1 MLPQNCS
8 RIHYPI
14 SIKTFKRK
22 IYTEWDQKEISYNS
36 KNDFGI
42 CCFDYLIYLEEF
54 YSDSLLMNNFYYQF
68 LKISY
73 DFDKEGIFD
82 FQNYNKET
90 ILQFIVILN
99 KVCCFYYIQDKIKYS
114 KFLSNFSIRIIQN
127 HIKKYKNIIN
137 NKSNKKNNFFLY
149 ELKNNNIIS
158 TIYNNAFCN
167 YLKSFSY
174 NKSLKF
180 LEYSNKNID
189 ENDINSKLIYY
200 NNLLI
205 ISTKNSINY
214 NNIEYYIKILNK
226 LILNKKKFFDNIYF
240 NNNNYN
246 NGGNNNGIIKNNL
259 KKNEE
264 SYNSFKLLS
273 FIMYNYCYALEN
285 LLNQKIQAKK
295 SYQNSY
301 EYINKYLGKNS
312 FEAQKFLFRL
322 KSNKSKNQIQNRD
335 NNYGPY
341 YYNETEENEMINI
354 ENRRRNLT
362 PTILRGKNTNNNINN
377 NRNNEYD
384 KDIELRLESII
395 KKIENFEE
403 ILSKKDMIN
412 NIILKE
418 KQINKGFTQNIDS
431 NKFMINSED
440 NITNTNK
447 NNSLKSSSY
456 EEIINNN
463 KINEIKIKNEN
474 TKKDI
479 VISENNNKI
488 DDSNKI
494 KDINSDKNP
503 VPIKEDKNNNL
514 SNFNNKNSNND
525 ESKKK
530 NDIREKITFDM
541 MENIIEE
548 FKKESEEK
556 LEQQKK
562 LKEEKEKERKLKE
575 EKEKKE
581 KEKESSNENK
591 GMKIKIEKVDD
602 KPNES
607 QPKKVPRIKKLFQKV
622 MGIREKEP
630 PKTMLGE
637 LFQSLMKGP
646 KEEKKK
652 GMDDGGKEIKIEKEP
667 DNNFINLDDEEDE
680 VKDNSNNDKDIK
692 KKEGNYGI
700 IDENKNN
707 NKLNSKITINLDNTE
722 YSYNATTYYQ
732 EINSSE

>member
-8 RIHYPI
+8 MIHYPI
-14 SIKTFKRK
+14 SIKSFKRK
-22 IYTEWDQKEISYNS
+22 NYNECTQKGIFYNS
-36 KNDFGI
+36 KNTFNI

-54 YSDSLLMNNFYYQF
+54 YSDNLLINEFYSQF

-73 DFDKEGIFD
+73 DFDKKGIFD
-82 FQNYNKET
+82 FQNYSKEA
-90 ILQFIVILN
+90 ILKFIIILN

-127 HIKKYKNIIN
+127 HLKKNKNN
-137 NKSNKKNNFFLY
+137 NNIKSNKKNSLY
-149 ELKNNNIIS
+149 LFELKNNNIIS
-158 TIYNNAFCN
+158 TIYNNACCN

-180 LEYSNKNID
+180 LEYSNKNLD

-200 NNLLI
+200 NNILI
-205 ISTKNSINY
+205 ISTKNTINY
-214 NNIEYYIKILNK
+214 NNIEYYIRILNK
-226 LILNKKKFFDNIYF
+226 LILNKKKTFDIIYF

-246 NGGNNNGIIKNNL
+246 NEGNNNGIIKNNL

-264 SYNSFKLLS
+264 NYNNFKLLS
-273 FIMYNYCYALEN
+273 FIMYNYCHALEK
-285 LLNQKIQAKK
+285 LLNQKTQAKK

-301 EYINKYLGKNS
+301 EFISKYLGKNS

-322 KSNKSKNQIQNRD
+322 KSNKSKNQIQSRD

-341 YYNETEENEMINI
+341 YYNVTDENEMIDI

-362 PTILRGKNTNNNINN
+362 PTILRGKIANNYNNN
-377 NRNNEYD
+377 NRNNDYD

-403 ILSKKDMIN
+403 ILCKKDMLN

-418 KQINKGFTQNIDS
+418 KELNKSFAQNIDS
-431 NKFMINSED
+431 NKYMINNSED
-440 NITNTNK
+440 NITNSNNNLKFSSYDENINNNSTNK
-447 NNSLKSSSY
+447 N
-456 EEIINNN
+456 EIITKDIAISENKNKN
-463 KINEIKIKNEN
+463 KINDN
-474 TKKDI
+474 
-479 VISENNNKI
+479 
-488 DDSNKI
+488 NKI
-494 KDINSDKNP
+494 KDINNNKNP
-503 VPIKEDKNNNL
+503 IKIKEDKNNNID
-514 SNFNNKNSNND
+514 NFDNKNND
-525 ESKKK
+525 ENKKK
-530 NDIREKITFDM
+530 NDTREKITFDM

-575 EKEKKE
+575 EKEKRE
-581 KEKESSNENK
+581 KENSNENK

-652 GMDDGGKEIKIEKEP
+652 GMDDGGKEIKIGKEP

-680 VKDNSNNDKDIK
+680 VKDNFNNNNDKDIR
-692 KKEGNYGI
+692 KKEDIYGNI
-700 IDENKNN
+700 NKNNN
-707 NKLNSKITINLDNTE
+707 NKLNSKITINLDNSE
-722 YSYNATTYYQ
+722 YSYNATTFYQ

>member
-214 NNIEYYIKILNK
+214 NNIEYNIKILNK

-246 NGGNNNGIIKNNL
+246 NG
-259 KKNEE
+259 
-264 SYNSFKLLS
+264 
-273 FIMYNYCYALEN
+273 
-285 LLNQKIQAKK
+285 
-295 SYQNSY
+295 
-301 EYINKYLGKNS
+301 
-312 FEAQKFLFRL
+312 
-322 KSNKSKNQIQNRD
+322 
-335 NNYGPY
+335 
-341 YYNETEENEMINI
+341 
-354 ENRRRNLT
+354 
-362 PTILRGKNTNNNINN
+362 
-377 NRNNEYD
+377 
-384 KDIELRLESII
+384 
-395 KKIENFEE
+395 
-403 ILSKKDMIN
+403 
-412 NIILKE
+412 
-418 KQINKGFTQNIDS
+418 
-431 NKFMINSED
+431 
-440 NITNTNK
+440 
-447 NNSLKSSSY
+447 
-456 EEIINNN
+456 
-463 KINEIKIKNEN
+463 
-474 TKKDI
+474 
-479 VISENNNKI
+479 
-488 DDSNKI
+488 
-494 KDINSDKNP
+494 
-503 VPIKEDKNNNL
+503 
-514 SNFNNKNSNND
+514 
-525 ESKKK
+525 
-530 NDIREKITFDM
+530 
-541 MENIIEE
+541 
-548 FKKESEEK
+548 
-556 LEQQKK
+556 
-562 LKEEKEKERKLKE
+562 
-575 EKEKKE
+575 
-581 KEKESSNENK
+581 
-591 GMKIKIEKVDD
+591 
-602 KPNES
+602 
-607 QPKKVPRIKKLFQKV
+607 
-622 MGIREKEP
+622 
-630 PKTMLGE
+630 
-637 LFQSLMKGP
+637 
-646 KEEKKK
+646 
-652 GMDDGGKEIKIEKEP
+652 
-667 DNNFINLDDEEDE
+667 
-680 VKDNSNNDKDIK
+680 
-692 KKEGNYGI
+692 
-700 IDENKNN
+700 
-707 NKLNSKITINLDNTE
+707 
-722 YSYNATTYYQ
+722 
-732 EINSSE
+732 

>member
-1 MLPQNCS
+1 M
-8 RIHYPI
+8 
-14 SIKTFKRK
+14 
-22 IYTEWDQKEISYNS
+22 
-36 KNDFGI
+36 
-42 CCFDYLIYLEEF
+42 
-54 YSDSLLMNNFYYQF
+54 
-68 LKISY
+68 
-73 DFDKEGIFD
+73 DFD
-82 FQNYNKET
+82 
-90 ILQFIVILN
+90 
-99 KVCCFYYIQDKIKYS
+99 
-114 KFLSNFSIRIIQN
+114 
-127 HIKKYKNIIN
+127 
-137 NKSNKKNNFFLY
+137 
-149 ELKNNNIIS
+149 NIIS

-180 LEYSNKNID
+180 LEYSIKNID

-403 ILSKKDMIN
+403 ILSKKDMLN

-418 KQINKGFTQNIDS
+418 KQINKCFTQNIDS

-692 KKEGNYGI
+692 KKEDNYGI
-700 IDENKNN
+700 IDGNKNN
-707 NKLNSKITINLDNTE
+707 NKLNSKITINLDKTE

>member
-8 RIHYPI
+8 MIHYPI
-14 SIKTFKRK
+14 SLKSFKRK
-22 IYTEWDQKEISYNS
+22 NYNECTQKGIFYNS
-36 KNDFGI
+36 KNTFNI

-54 YSDSLLMNNFYYQF
+54 YSDNLLINEFYSQF

-73 DFDKEGIFD
+73 DFDKKGIFD
-82 FQNYNKET
+82 FQNYSKEA
-90 ILQFIVILN
+90 ILKFIIILN

-127 HIKKYKNIIN
+127 HLKKNKNN
-137 NKSNKKNNFFLY
+137 NNIKSNKKNSLY
-149 ELKNNNIIS
+149 LFELKNNNIIS
-158 TIYNNAFCN
+158 TIYNNACCN

-180 LEYSNKNID
+180 LEYSNKNLD

-200 NNLLI
+200 NNILI
-205 ISTKNSINY
+205 ISTKNTINY
-214 NNIEYYIKILNK
+214 NNIEYYIRILNK
-226 LILNKKKFFDNIYF
+226 LILNKKKTFDIIYF

-264 SYNSFKLLS
+264 NYNNFKLLS
-273 FIMYNYCYALEN
+273 FIMYNYCHALEK
-285 LLNQKIQAKK
+285 LLNQKTQAKK

-301 EYINKYLGKNS
+301 EFISKYLGKNS

-322 KSNKSKNQIQNRD
+322 KSNKSKNQIQSRD

-341 YYNETEENEMINI
+341 YYNVTDENEMIDI

-362 PTILRGKNTNNNINN
+362 PTILRGKIANNYNNN
-377 NRNNEYD
+377 NRNNDYD

-403 ILSKKDMIN
+403 ILCKKDMLN

-418 KQINKGFTQNIDS
+418 KELNKSFAQNIDS
-431 NKFMINSED
+431 NKYMINNCED
-440 NITNTNK
+440 NITNSNNNLKFSSYDENINNNSTNK
-447 NNSLKSSSY
+447 N
-456 EEIINNN
+456 EIITKDIAISENKNKN
-463 KINEIKIKNEN
+463 KINDN
-474 TKKDI
+474 
-479 VISENNNKI
+479 
-488 DDSNKI
+488 NKI
-494 KDINSDKNP
+494 KDINNNKNP
-503 VPIKEDKNNNL
+503 IKIKEDKNNNID
-514 SNFNNKNSNND
+514 NFDNKNND
-525 ESKKK
+525 ENKKK
-530 NDIREKITFDM
+530 NDTREKITFDM

-575 EKEKKE
+575 EKEKRE
-581 KEKESSNENK
+581 KENSNENK

-652 GMDDGGKEIKIEKEP
+652 GMDDGGKEIKIGKEP

-680 VKDNSNNDKDIK
+680 VKDNFNNNNDKDIR
-692 KKEGNYGI
+692 KKEDIYGNI
-700 IDENKNN
+700 NKNNN
-707 NKLNSKITINLDNTE
+707 NKLNSKITINLDNSE
-722 YSYNATTYYQ
+722 YSYNATTFYQ

>member
-214 NNIEYYIKILNK
+214 NNIEYNIKILNK

>member
-137 NKSNKKNNFFLY
+137 NKSNKKNHFFLY

-285 LLNQKIQAKK
+285 ILNQRIQAKK

-322 KSNKSKNQIQNRD
+322 KSNESKNQIQNRD
-335 NNYGPY
+335 NTY

-362 PTILRGKNTNNNINN
+362 PTILRGKNTNNNINYN
-377 NRNNEYD
+377 KNNEYD

-403 ILSKKDMIN
+403 ILSKKDMLN

-418 KQINKGFTQNIDS
+418 KQINKCFTQNIDS

-440 NITNTNK
+440 NITNANK

-474 TKKDI
+474 IKKDI

-494 KDINSDKNP
+494 KDINRDKNP
-503 VPIKEDKNNNL
+503 IPIKEDKNNNL

-652 GMDDGGKEIKIEKEP
+652 GMDDGGKEIKIGKEP

-692 KKEGNYGI
+692 KKEDNYGI

>member
-285 LLNQKIQAKK
+285 ILNQRIQAKK

-322 KSNKSKNQIQNRD
+322 KSNESKNQIQNRD
-335 NNYGPY
+335 NTY

-362 PTILRGKNTNNNINN
+362 PTILRGKNTNNNINYN
-377 NRNNEYD
+377 KNNEYD

-403 ILSKKDMIN
+403 ILSKKDMLN

-418 KQINKGFTQNIDS
+418 KQINKCFTQNIDS

-440 NITNTNK
+440 NITNANK

-474 TKKDI
+474 IKKDI

-494 KDINSDKNP
+494 KDINRDKNP
-503 VPIKEDKNNNL
+503 IPIKEDKNNNL

-652 GMDDGGKEIKIEKEP
+652 GMDDGGKEIKIGKEP

-692 KKEGNYGI
+692 KKEDNYGI

>member
-8 RIHYPI
+8 MIHYPI
-14 SIKTFKRK
+14 SIKSFKRK
-22 IYTEWDQKEISYNS
+22 NYNECTQKGIFYNS
-36 KNDFGI
+36 KNTFNI

-54 YSDSLLMNNFYYQF
+54 YSDNLLINEFYSQF

-73 DFDKEGIFD
+73 DFDKKGIFD
-82 FQNYNKET
+82 FQNYSKEA
-90 ILQFIVILN
+90 ILKFIIILN

-127 HIKKYKNIIN
+127 HLKKNKNN
-137 NKSNKKNNFFLY
+137 NNIKSNKKNSLY
-149 ELKNNNIIS
+149 LFELKNNNIIS
-158 TIYNNAFCN
+158 TIYNNACCN

-180 LEYSNKNID
+180 LEYSNKNLD

-200 NNLLI
+200 NNILI
-205 ISTKNSINY
+205 ISTKNTINY
-214 NNIEYYIKILNK
+214 NNIEYYIRILNK
-226 LILNKKKFFDNIYF
+226 LILNKKKTFDIIYF

-264 SYNSFKLLS
+264 NYNNFKLLS
-273 FIMYNYCYALEN
+273 FIMYNYCHALEK
-285 LLNQKIQAKK
+285 LLNQKTQAKK

-301 EYINKYLGKNS
+301 EFISKYLGKNS

-322 KSNKSKNQIQNRD
+322 KSNKSKNQIQSRD

-341 YYNETEENEMINI
+341 YYNVTDENEMIDI

-362 PTILRGKNTNNNINN
+362 PTILRGKIANNYNNN
-377 NRNNEYD
+377 NRNNDYD

-403 ILSKKDMIN
+403 ILCKKDMLN

-418 KQINKGFTQNIDS
+418 KELNKSFAQNIDS
-431 NKFMINSED
+431 NKYMINNSED
-440 NITNTNK
+440 NITNSNNNLKFSSYDENINNNSTNK
-447 NNSLKSSSY
+447 N
-456 EEIINNN
+456 EIITKDIAISENKNKN
-463 KINEIKIKNEN
+463 KINDN
-474 TKKDI
+474 
-479 VISENNNKI
+479 
-488 DDSNKI
+488 NKI
-494 KDINSDKNP
+494 KDINNNKNP
-503 VPIKEDKNNNL
+503 IKIKEDKNNNID
-514 SNFNNKNSNND
+514 NFDNKNND
-525 ESKKK
+525 ENKKK
-530 NDIREKITFDM
+530 NDTREKITFDM

-575 EKEKKE
+575 EKEKRE
-581 KEKESSNENK
+581 KENSNENK

-652 GMDDGGKEIKIEKEP
+652 GMDDGGKEIKIGKEP

-680 VKDNSNNDKDIK
+680 VKDNFNNNNDKDIR
-692 KKEGNYGI
+692 KKEDIYGNI
-700 IDENKNN
+700 NKNNN
-707 NKLNSKITINLDNTE
+707 NKLNSKITINLDNSE
-722 YSYNATTYYQ
+722 YSYNATTFYQ

>member
-180 LEYSNKNID
+180 LEYSIKNID

>member
-1 MLPQNCS
+1 MQA
-8 RIHYPI
+8 
-14 SIKTFKRK
+14 
-22 IYTEWDQKEISYNS
+22 Q
-36 KNDFGI
+36 
-42 CCFDYLIYLEEF
+42 
-54 YSDSLLMNNFYYQF
+54 
-68 LKISY
+68 
-73 DFDKEGIFD
+73 
-82 FQNYNKET
+82 
-90 ILQFIVILN
+90 
-99 KVCCFYYIQDKIKYS
+99 VCCFYYIQDKIKYS

-127 HIKKYKNIIN
+127 HLKKYKNFIN
-137 NKSNKKNNFFLY
+137 NKSNKKNINFLY

-205 ISTKNSINY
+205 ISTKISINY

-335 NNYGPY
+335 NNYGTY

-403 ILSKKDMIN
+403 ILSKKDMLN

-418 KQINKGFTQNIDS
+418 KEINKGFTQNIDS

-440 NITNTNK
+440 NITNANK

-494 KDINSDKNP
+494 KDINSNKNP
-503 VPIKEDKNNNL
+503 IPIKEDKNNNL
-514 SNFNNKNSNND
+514 SNFNNKNNNND

-581 KEKESSNENK
+581 NEKDNSNENK
-591 GMKIKIEKVDD
+591 GMKIEIEKVDD

-652 GMDDGGKEIKIEKEP
+652 GMDDGGKEIKIGKEP

-692 KKEGNYGI
+692 KKEDNFGI
-700 IDENKNN
+700 IDGNKNN

-732 EINSSE
+732 EINSLE

>member
-1 MLPQNCS
+1 M
-8 RIHYPI
+8 
-14 SIKTFKRK
+14 
-22 IYTEWDQKEISYNS
+22 
-36 KNDFGI
+36 
-42 CCFDYLIYLEEF
+42 
-54 YSDSLLMNNFYYQF
+54 
-68 LKISY
+68 
-73 DFDKEGIFD
+73 
-82 FQNYNKET
+82 
-90 ILQFIVILN
+90 
-99 KVCCFYYIQDKIKYS
+99 
-114 KFLSNFSIRIIQN
+114 
-127 HIKKYKNIIN
+127 
-137 NKSNKKNNFFLY
+137 
-149 ELKNNNIIS
+149 
-158 TIYNNAFCN
+158 
-167 YLKSFSY
+167 
-174 NKSLKF
+174 KF

-285 LLNQKIQAKK
+285 ILNQRIQAKK

-322 KSNKSKNQIQNRD
+322 KSNESKNQIQNRD
-335 NNYGPY
+335 NTY

-362 PTILRGKNTNNNINN
+362 PTILRGKNTNNNINYN
-377 NRNNEYD
+377 KNNEYD

-403 ILSKKDMIN
+403 ILSKKDMLN

-418 KQINKGFTQNIDS
+418 KQINKCFTQNIDS

-440 NITNTNK
+440 NITNANK

-474 TKKDI
+474 IKKDI

-494 KDINSDKNP
+494 KDINRDKNP
-503 VPIKEDKNNNL
+503 IPIKEDKNNNL

-652 GMDDGGKEIKIEKEP
+652 GMDDGGKEIKIGKEP

-692 KKEGNYGI
+692 KKEDNYGI

>member
-8 RIHYPI
+8 MIHYPI
-14 SIKTFKRK
+14 SIKSFKRK
-22 IYTEWDQKEISYNS
+22 NYNECTQKGIFYNS
-36 KNDFGI
+36 KNTFNI

-54 YSDSLLMNNFYYQF
+54 YSDNLLINEFYSQF

-73 DFDKEGIFD
+73 DFDKKGIFD
-82 FQNYNKET
+82 FQNYSKEA
-90 ILQFIVILN
+90 ILKFIIILN

-127 HIKKYKNIIN
+127 HLKKNKNN
-137 NKSNKKNNFFLY
+137 NNIKSNKKNSLY
-149 ELKNNNIIS
+149 LFELKNNNIIS
-158 TIYNNAFCN
+158 TIYNNACCN

-180 LEYSNKNID
+180 LEYSNKNLD

-200 NNLLI
+200 NNILI
-205 ISTKNSINY
+205 ISTKNTINY
-214 NNIEYYIKILNK
+214 NNIEYYIRILNK
-226 LILNKKKFFDNIYF
+226 LILNKKKTFDIIYF
-240 NNNNYN
+240 NNN

-264 SYNSFKLLS
+264 NYNNFKLLS
-273 FIMYNYCYALEN
+273 FIMYNYCHALEK
-285 LLNQKIQAKK
+285 LLNQKTQAKK

-301 EYINKYLGKNS
+301 EFISKYLGKNS

-322 KSNKSKNQIQNRD
+322 KSNKSKNQIQSRD

-341 YYNETEENEMINI
+341 YYNVTDENEMIDI

-362 PTILRGKNTNNNINN
+362 PTILRGKIANNYNNN
-377 NRNNEYD
+377 NRNNDYD
-384 KDIELRLESII
+384 KDIKLRLESII

-403 ILSKKDMIN
+403 ILCKKDMLN

-418 KQINKGFTQNIDS
+418 KELNKSFAQNIDS
-431 NKFMINSED
+431 NKYMINNCED
-440 NITNTNK
+440 NITNSNNNLKFSSYDENINNNSTNK
-447 NNSLKSSSY
+447 N
-456 EEIINNN
+456 EIITKDIAISENKNKN
-463 KINEIKIKNEN
+463 KINDN
-474 TKKDI
+474 
-479 VISENNNKI
+479 
-488 DDSNKI
+488 NKI
-494 KDINSDKNP
+494 KDINNNKNP
-503 VPIKEDKNNNL
+503 IKIKEDKNNNID
-514 SNFNNKNSNND
+514 NFDNKNND
-525 ESKKK
+525 ENKKK
-530 NDIREKITFDM
+530 NDTREKITFDM

-575 EKEKKE
+575 EKEKRE
-581 KEKESSNENK
+581 KENSNENK
-591 GMKIKIEKVDD
+591 GTKIKIEKVDD

-646 KEEKKK
+646 KKEKKK
-652 GMDDGGKEIKIEKEP
+652 GMDDGGKEIKIGKEP

-680 VKDNSNNDKDIK
+680 VKDNFNNNNDKDIR
-692 KKEGNYGI
+692 KKEDIYGNI
-700 IDENKNN
+700 NKNNN
-707 NKLNSKITINLDNTE
+707 NKLNSKITINLDNSE
-722 YSYNATTYYQ
+722 YSYNATTFYQ

>member
-14 SIKTFKRK
+14 SIKAFKRN
-22 IYTEWDQKEISYNS
+22 IYNNWDQKGISYNS
-36 KNDFGI
+36 KNDFDI

-54 YSDSLLMNNFYYQF
+54 YSDNLLMSNFYYQF
-68 LKISY
+68 LKTSY
-73 DFDKEGIFD
+73 EFDKRGIFD

-90 ILQFIVILN
+90 IIKFIVILN

-127 HIKKYKNIIN
+127 HLKKYKNN
-137 NKSNKKNNFFLY
+137 NKSNKKNSLY
-149 ELKNNNIIS
+149 LIEFKNNNIIS
-158 TIYNNAFCN
+158 TIYNNACCN

-200 NNLLI
+200 NNIII

-226 LILNKKKFFDNIYF
+226 LILNTKKFFDSIYF

-259 KKNEE
+259 KRNEE
-264 SYNSFKLLS
+264 NYNSFKLLS
-273 FIMYNYCYALEN
+273 FIMYNYCYTVEN

-301 EYINKYLGKNS
+301 EYVSKYLGKNS
-312 FEAQKFLFRL
+312 LEAQKFLYRM
-322 KSNKSKNQIQNRD
+322 KSNKNKNQIQSKD
-335 NNYGPY
+335 NNFGPY
-341 YYNETEENEMINI
+341 YYNETDENEMIDI

-362 PTILRGKNTNNNINN
+362 PLILRGKNNNNNN
-377 NRNNEYD
+377 NFNNSKNNEYD

-403 ILSKKDMIN
+403 ILSKKDMLN

-418 KQINKGFTQNIDS
+418 KELNKSSLNIDS
-431 NKFMINSED
+431 NKFNINNSED
-440 NITNTNK
+440 IVTNSNK
-447 NNSLKSSSY
+447 NNNLKFSFYNEDIDNKANKNKNDSL
-456 EEIINNN
+456 
-463 KINEIKIKNEN
+463 
-474 TKKDI
+474 KKDI
-479 VISENNNKI
+479 IISENKNKI
-488 DDSNKI
+488 EDANKI
-494 KDINSDKNP
+494 KGTNSIKNP
-503 VPIKEDKNNNL
+503 IPIKEDKNNNIA
-514 SNFNNKNSNND
+514 NKNNNNN
-525 ESKKK
+525 ENKK
-530 NDIREKITFDM
+530 NDAREKITFDM

-581 KEKESSNENK
+581 KENSNENK
-591 GMKIKIEKVDD
+591 GMKIKIEKVED

-607 QPKKVPRIKKLFQKV
+607 QPRKVPRIKKLFQKV

-652 GMDDGGKEIKIEKEP
+652 GMDEGGKEIKIGKEP

-680 VKDNSNNDKDIK
+680 VKDNSNNKKDIDIK
-692 KKEGNYGI
+692 KNEDNYGNI
-700 IDENKNN
+700 NENKNN
-707 NKLNSKITINLDNTE
+707 NKFSSKISINLDNSE

>member
-14 SIKTFKRK
+14 SIKTFKKK
-22 IYTEWDQKEISYNS
+22 IYSEWDQKEISYNS

-42 CCFDYLIYLEEF
+42 CCFDYLIYLEEY
-54 YSDSLLMNNFYYQF
+54 YSDNLLMNDYYYQF

-73 DFDKEGIFD
+73 HFDKEGIFD

-90 ILQFIVILN
+90 ILKFIVILN

-137 NKSNKKNNFFLY
+137 NKSIKKNSFFLF
-149 ELKNNNIIS
+149 EFKNNNIIS
-158 TIYNNAFCN
+158 TIYNNACCN
-167 YLKSFSY
+167 YLKTFSY

-189 ENDINSKLIYY
+189 DNEINSKLIYF
-200 NNLLI
+200 NNVLI
-205 ISTKNSINY
+205 ISTKNSTNY

-226 LILNKKKFFDNIYF
+226 LILNKKKYFDNIYF

-264 SYNSFKLLS
+264 NYNCFKLLS

-301 EYINKYLGKNS
+301 EYISKYLGKNS

-322 KSNKSKNQIQNRD
+322 KSNKNKNQIQSRD

-341 YYNETEENEMINI
+341 YYNVTEDNEMIDI
-354 ENRRRNLT
+354 ENRKRNLT
-362 PTILRGKNTNNNINN
+362 PTILRGKNTSNNNNN

-403 ILSKKDMIN
+403 ILSKKDMFN

-418 KQINKGFTQNIDS
+418 KEANKGFIQNIDNS
-431 NKFMINSED
+431 NKYMINSED
-440 NITNTNK
+440 KIINANNT
-447 NNSLKSSSY
+447 LKFSSSD
-456 EEIINNN
+456 ENINNN
-463 KINEIKIKNEN
+463 KTNEIIIKNEN
-474 TKKDI
+474 IEKDI
-479 VISENNNKI
+479 VISKNNNKI
-488 DDSNKI
+488 DNAKKI
-494 KDINSDKNP
+494 KDINNNKNP
-503 VPIKEDKNNNL
+503 FSINEDKNNNL
-514 SNFNNKNSNND
+514 DNFENKNNNND

-530 NDIREKITFDM
+530 NDAREKITFDM

-652 GMDDGGKEIKIEKEP
+652 EMDDGGKEIKIGKEP
-667 DNNFINLDDEEDE
+667 DNNFINLDEEEDE

-692 KKEGNYGI
+692 KKEDNYGI
-700 IDENKNN
+700 INGNKNN
-707 NKLNSKITINLDNTE
+707 NKLNSKITINLDNSE

>member
-8 RIHYPI
+8 MIHYPI
-14 SIKTFKRK
+14 SIKSFKRK
-22 IYTEWDQKEISYNS
+22 NYNECTQKGIFYNS
-36 KNDFGI
+36 KNTFNI

-54 YSDSLLMNNFYYQF
+54 YSDNLLINEFYSQF

-73 DFDKEGIFD
+73 DFDKKGIFD
-82 FQNYNKET
+82 FQNYSKEA
-90 ILQFIVILN
+90 ILKFIIILN

-127 HIKKYKNIIN
+127 HLKKNKNN
-137 NKSNKKNNFFLY
+137 NNIKSNKKNSLY
-149 ELKNNNIIS
+149 LFELKNNNIIS
-158 TIYNNAFCN
+158 TIYNNACCN

-189 ENDINSKLIYY
+189 ENDINNKLIY
-200 NNLLI
+200 NNILI
-205 ISTKNSINY
+205 ISTKNTINY
-214 NNIEYYIKILNK
+214 NNIEYYIRILNK
-226 LILNKKKFFDNIYF
+226 LILNKKKTFDIIYF
-240 NNNNYN
+240 NNN

-264 SYNSFKLLS
+264 NYNNFKLLS
-273 FIMYNYCYALEN
+273 FIMYNYCHALEK
-285 LLNQKIQAKK
+285 LLNQKTQAKK

-301 EYINKYLGKNS
+301 EFISKYLGKNS

-322 KSNKSKNQIQNRD
+322 KSNKSKNQIQSRD

-341 YYNETEENEMINI
+341 YYNVTDENEMIDI

-362 PTILRGKNTNNNINN
+362 PTILRGKIANNYNNN
-377 NRNNEYD
+377 NRNNDYD
-384 KDIELRLESII
+384 KDIKLRLESII

-403 ILSKKDMIN
+403 ILCKKDMLN

-418 KQINKGFTQNIDS
+418 KELNKSFAQNIDS
-431 NKFMINSED
+431 NKYMINNCED
-440 NITNTNK
+440 NITNSNNNLKFSSYDENINNNSTNK
-447 NNSLKSSSY
+447 N
-456 EEIINNN
+456 EIITKDIAISENKNKN
-463 KINEIKIKNEN
+463 KINDN
-474 TKKDI
+474 
-479 VISENNNKI
+479 
-488 DDSNKI
+488 NKI
-494 KDINSDKNP
+494 KDINNNKNP
-503 VPIKEDKNNNL
+503 IKIKEDKNNNID
-514 SNFNNKNSNND
+514 NFDNKNND
-525 ESKKK
+525 ENKKK
-530 NDIREKITFDM
+530 NDTREKITFDM

-575 EKEKKE
+575 EKEKRE
-581 KEKESSNENK
+581 KENSNENK
-591 GMKIKIEKVDD
+591 GTKIKIEKVDD

-646 KEEKKK
+646 KKEKKK
-652 GMDDGGKEIKIEKEP
+652 GMDDGGKEIKIGKEP

-680 VKDNSNNDKDIK
+680 VKDNFNNNNDKDIR
-692 KKEGNYGI
+692 KKEDIYGNI
-700 IDENKNN
+700 NKNNN
-707 NKLNSKITINLDNTE
+707 NKLNSKITINLDNSE
-722 YSYNATTYYQ
+722 YSYNATTFYQ

>member
-114 KFLSNFSIRIIQN
+114 KFLSNFTIRIIQN

>member
-322 KSNKSKNQIQNRD
+322 KSNESKNQIQNRD
-335 NNYGPY
+335 NTY

-418 KQINKGFTQNIDS
+418 KQINKCFTQNIDS

-440 NITNTNK
+440 NITNANK

-692 KKEGNYGI
+692 KKEDNYGI
-700 IDENKNN
+700 IDGNKNN

>member
-8 RIHYPI
+8 MIHYPI
-14 SIKTFKRK
+14 SIKSFKRK
-22 IYTEWDQKEISYNS
+22 NYNECTQKGIFYNS
-36 KNDFGI
+36 KNTFNI

-54 YSDSLLMNNFYYQF
+54 YSDNLLINEFYSQF

-73 DFDKEGIFD
+73 DFDKKGIFD
-82 FQNYNKET
+82 FQNYSKEA
-90 ILQFIVILN
+90 ILKFIIILN

-127 HIKKYKNIIN
+127 HLKKNKNN
-137 NKSNKKNNFFLY
+137 NNIKSNKKNSLY
-149 ELKNNNIIS
+149 LFELKNNNIIS
-158 TIYNNAFCN
+158 TIYNNACCN

-180 LEYSNKNID
+180 LEYSNKNVD

-200 NNLLI
+200 NNILI
-205 ISTKNSINY
+205 ISTKNTINY
-214 NNIEYYIKILNK
+214 NNIEYYIRILNK
-226 LILNKKKFFDNIYF
+226 LILNKKKTFDIIYF

-264 SYNSFKLLS
+264 NYNNFKLLS
-273 FIMYNYCYALEN
+273 FIMYNYCHALEK
-285 LLNQKIQAKK
+285 LLNQKTQAKK

-301 EYINKYLGKNS
+301 EFISKYLGKNS

-322 KSNKSKNQIQNRD
+322 KSNKSKNQIQSRD

-341 YYNETEENEMINI
+341 YYNVTDENEMIDI

-362 PTILRGKNTNNNINN
+362 PTILRGKIANNYNNN
-377 NRNNEYD
+377 NRNNDYD

-403 ILSKKDMIN
+403 ILCKKDMLN

-418 KQINKGFTQNIDS
+418 KELNKSFAQNIDS
-431 NKFMINSED
+431 NKYMINNSED
-440 NITNTNK
+440 NITNSNNNLKFSSYDENINNNSTNK
-447 NNSLKSSSY
+447 N
-456 EEIINNN
+456 EIITKDIAISENKNKN
-463 KINEIKIKNEN
+463 KINDN
-474 TKKDI
+474 
-479 VISENNNKI
+479 
-488 DDSNKI
+488 NKI
-494 KDINSDKNP
+494 KDINNNKNP
-503 VPIKEDKNNNL
+503 IKIKEDKNNNID
-514 SNFNNKNSNND
+514 NFDNKNND
-525 ESKKK
+525 ENKKK
-530 NDIREKITFDM
+530 NDTREKITFDM

-575 EKEKKE
+575 EKEKRE
-581 KEKESSNENK
+581 KENSNENK

-652 GMDDGGKEIKIEKEP
+652 GMDDGGKEIKIGKEP

-680 VKDNSNNDKDIK
+680 VKDNFNNNNDKDIR
-692 KKEGNYGI
+692 KKEDIYGNI
-700 IDENKNN
+700 NKNNN
-707 NKLNSKITINLDNTE
+707 NKLNSKITINLDNSE
-722 YSYNATTYYQ
+722 YSYNATTFYQ